1 MVSPVAVRNVL
12 EACPGLVVRP
22 LYGPTE
28 ATLAVTHHQIE
39 QADRL
44 TGDVPIGR
52 PMDNR
57 RVYVLDEHLNPVPP
71 GTVGE
76 LYLGGEGLARGYFGK
91 PALTAERFVP
101 DPFHGVGARMYR
113 SGDLARWTRD
123 GVLMFVGR
131 TDDQVKVRGYR
142 IELGEVETVLARQ
155 DGVRKVAV
163 IVRQDQPG
171 DERLV
176 AYVVPHEGRALDPA
190 ALADQAQRTLP
201 GYMVPSA
208 FVALPELPLT
218 PNGKLDRKALP
229 VPDYGGGA
237 GRGPRTAGEERL
249 CELFAEILGI
259 ERVGI
264 DEGFFTLGGDSLLAT
279 RLRTRI
285 RTDLGVQLRAQVL
298 VRNPTVAELATL
310 L

>member
-1 MVSPVAVRNVL
+1 
-12 EACPGLVVRP
+12 
-22 LYGPTE
+22 
-28 ATLAVTHHQIE
+28 
-39 QADRL
+39 
-44 TGDVPIGR
+44 
-52 PMDNR
+52 MDNR

-237 GRGPRTAGEERL
+237 GRAPARPARSGCANCSPRSWASSGSASTRGSSRWAGTRCWRPGCGPGSGPISACSCGRRYWSG
-249 CELFAEILGI
+249 
-259 ERVGI
+259 
-264 DEGFFTLGGDSLLAT
+264 T
-279 RLRTRI
+279 RLSLSSRRCS
-285 RTDLGVQLRAQVL
+285 DLQSRL
-298 VRNPTVAELATL
+298 
-310 L
+310 